1 MRYIYILLFCFL
13 CSSPSWSQNKS
24 LYADKF
30 SAANKL
36 LEKKD
41 YYGALRN
48 FTEAYNADSSG
59 GNIAYKMGLCLF
71 YIGGKESDAI
81 KYFEK
86 AVKKVAKVCEINS
99 SSEQAASPL
108 TYYYL
113 GLLYQKTYRFAE
125 AVNSLKSLKVM
136 KAPTDKDYPANVD
149 HLIAQCNS
157 GKMFIMAPSNAK
169 IINLGDSINC
179 GFSDYNPLVLQDES
193 SIVFTSRR
201 SGPKNSTALPDGEYH
216 PYVYISYVKKDTIWT
231 AAKMFDANL
240 NTLADNACVSITPD
254 GQQMILFSNSEKTGQ
269 LYLSRMGDEHWEA
282 PQKIGSDVNTVG
294 NETSACLAPDGN
306 SLYFVSDRP
315 GGIGGKDIWRCIK
328 LPNGNWSRALNLGK
342 TVNTMYDEETPFMH
356 ADGHT
361 FFFSS
366 QGHNSMGGYDIF
378 FSQVLDSGKFSE
390 PFNLGYPI
398 NTPDDEIHFSLS
410 LDGKNGYFNSD
421 RPGGKGK
428 QDIYKVVM
436 PHATERPLTVI
447 RGQIVASPGE
457 PLSDDVHII
466 ATDSATQQ
474 EVGDFKPIKTSG
486 RFTIIVPP
494 GRTYTL
500 SYLDDDTEF
509 YKEVINVPPDAGYK
523 EIHKALNLSPHSIK
537 GSANDSTAHPNP
549 H

>member
-1 MRYIYILLFCFL
+1 L
-13 CSSPSWSQNKS
+13 WSQNKS
-24 LYADKF
+24 SYPDKF
-30 SAANKL
+30 SAGNKL
-36 LEKKD
+36 LDKKD
-41 YYGALRN
+41 YNGALRS
-48 FTEAYNADSSG
+48 FTDAYNADSSK
-59 GNIAYKMGLCLF
+59 GNINYKMGLCLF

-86 AVKKVAKVCEINS
+86 AVKKVAKQCDVNS
-99 SSEQAASPL
+99 SSEEGASPL

-125 AVNSLKSLKVM
+125 AISSLKSLKLI

-149 HLIAQCNS
+149 HIIAQCNS

-169 IINLGDSINC
+169 IINLGDSIN
-179 GFSDYNPLVLQDES
+179 GAFSDYNPLVLQDES
-193 SIVFTSRR
+193 SVVFTSRHP
-201 SGPKNSTALPDGEYH
+201 GLNNNTALADGQYH
-216 PYVYISYVKKDTIWT
+216 ASIYVSYINKDSGWTNAKPYDMS
-231 AAKMFDANL
+231 L
-240 NTLADNACVSITPD
+240 NFMQDNACSSITPD
-254 GQQMILFSNSEKTGQ
+254 GQQMIVYCSGDKGGQ
-269 LYLSRMGDEHWEA
+269 LYISHMGDEHWEA
-282 PQKIGSDVNTVG
+282 PEKIGSDVNTIG
-294 NETSACLAPDGN
+294 TQSNACMSPDGAT
-306 SLYFVSDRP
+306 LYFVSDRP

-342 TVNTMYDEETPFMH
+342 TVNTAYDEETPFMH

-410 LDGKNGYFNSD
+410 LDGKNGYFNSN
-421 RPGGKGK
+421 RPDGKGK

-447 RGQIVASPGE
+447 RGQVVPAAGE
-457 PLSDDVHII
+457 SLSDDVHII

-474 EVGDFKPIKTSG
+474 EVGDFKPIKSSG

-523 EIHKALNLSPHSIK
+523 EIHKALNLSPHTMK
-537 GSANDSTAHPNP
+537 GSASDSTSAPSNP